1 MLDNQFVYELPA
13 DFVHLPYLKLLVKKM
28 QFERVQGLAGHHR
41 LSSSDVYLSELR
53 SKFPILSEIFNI
65 YTLEPGV
72 GLPIHT
78 DQNRQCALNIP
89 IHGTEQSITS
99 FYSSLDNVMESAY
112 NSKLIVNEI
121 TSPVVPIFSYTLLR
135 PSLIDNSVPHS
146 VQVLGKTPRVT
157 ISWSIVPGVSFEQA
171 RQAFKDLV

>member
-1 MLDNQFVYELPA
+1 MLDNQFVYELPS
-13 DFVHLPYLKLLVKKM
+13 DFFNLLYLKLLVKKM

-41 LSSSDVYLSELR
+41 RVADDPYLSELQT
-53 SKFPILSEIFNI
+53 KLPILSEIFNI

-89 IHGTEQSITS
+89 IYGTEQSITS
-99 FYSSLDNVMESAY
+99 FYSSPDNIIESAY

-121 TSPVVPIFSYTLLR
+121 TSPVVPIFSYTLLK

-157 ISWSIVPGVSFEQA
+157 ISWSIVPGVSFKQA
-171 RQAFKDLV
+171 RQALKDVI